1 MIKNSL
7 ISICLLV
14 TACYAAPAHANV
26 LLNVSLTNFT
36 QSTIEV
42 SFDIEATFSSLDV
55 NGDPQSGDFV
65 SSLVFGLENS
75 SASLLSVGLTPYDR
89 FTVDTAGYPWDGAV
103 DNVIGRISVD
113 ARTPSDYLVDNTP
126 LILARLHISTVGL
139 ANDNYVLSLN
149 SPSNFGQGT
158 LDTMPNE
165 ELNNNVSNKISVND
179 GTFTVLS
186 NHTVPEP
193 GSLTILML
201 GAVAM
206 LNCRRRSV

>member
-1 MIKNSL
+1 MMKNSF

-42 SFDIEATFSSLDV
+42 SFDIEATFSSLDS

-65 SSLVFGLENS
+65 SSLLFGLENS
-75 SASLLSVGLTPYDR
+75 SASLLSSGLHPYDR

-103 DNVIGRISVD
+103 DDDNGRISLD
-113 ARTPSDYLVDNTP
+113 ARTLPDYLVDNTP
-126 LILARLHISTVGL
+126 LILARLYISTVGL

-149 SPSNFGQGT
+149 SPINFGQGT
-158 LDTMPNE
+158 LDGVPNDV
-165 ELNNNVSNKISVND
+165 LDKISVND

-193 GSLTILML
+193 SSLTILML

>member
-1 MIKNSL
+1 MKNSF

-42 SFDIEATFSSLDV
+42 SFDIEATFSSLDS

-65 SSLVFGLENS
+65 SSLLFGLENS

-103 DNVIGRISVD
+103 DDDNGRISLD
-113 ARTPSDYLVDNTP
+113 ARTLPDYLVDNTP
-126 LILARLHISTVGL
+126 LILARLYISTVGL

-149 SPSNFGQGT
+149 SPINFGQGT
-158 LDTMPNE
+158 LDGVPNDV
-165 ELNNNVSNKISVND
+165 LDKISVND

-193 GSLTILML
+193 SSLTILML